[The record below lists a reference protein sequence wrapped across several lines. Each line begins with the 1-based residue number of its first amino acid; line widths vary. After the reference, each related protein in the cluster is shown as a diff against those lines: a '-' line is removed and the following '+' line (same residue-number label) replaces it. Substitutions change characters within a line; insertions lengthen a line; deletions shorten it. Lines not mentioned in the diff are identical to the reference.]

1 MGLNDATGNPFLG
14 GVWQF
19 SVARVWGGLGRWT
32 LIHLVP
38 EWAQGQGC
46 NS

>member
-19 SVARVWGGLGRWT
+19 SVARMGAGVGVWEGG
-32 LIHLVP
+32 H
-38 EWAQGQGC
+38 
-46 NS
+46 